1 MPITSQYYIMLRKKL
16 IYTGITRAKKYL
28 VMLGSVNYL
37 AMGITKMDDQRQ
49 TKLKERL
56 EDKREITPFD
66 FM

>member
-1 MPITSQYYIMLRKKL
+1 
-16 IYTGITRAKKYL
+16 
-28 VMLGSVNYL
+28 MLGSVNYL

-56 EDKREITPFD
+56 EDREITPFD

>member
-1 MPITSQYYIMLRKKL
+1 
-16 IYTGITRAKKYL
+16 
-28 VMLGSVNYL
+28 MLGSVNYL

-56 EDKREITPFD
+56 EEDKKITPFD